1 MPIDGCRQVIYSLLA
16 LLIVTIIATYWAR
29 YLAQQRK
36 RHVKG
41 WMFASAMLPPVVFI
55 LWALPARATA

>member
-1 MPIDGCRQVIYSLLA
+1 VIYSLLA

-29 YLAQQRK
+29 HLAQLRK

-41 WMFASAMLPPVVFI
+41 WMFATAMLPPAVLV
-55 LWALPARATA
+55 LWALPKRGPSAQA